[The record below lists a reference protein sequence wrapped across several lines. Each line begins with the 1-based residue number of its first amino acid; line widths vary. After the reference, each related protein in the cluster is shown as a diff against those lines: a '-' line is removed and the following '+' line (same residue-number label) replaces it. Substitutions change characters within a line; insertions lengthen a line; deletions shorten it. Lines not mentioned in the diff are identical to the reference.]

1 MVRLVTFKA
10 PLRRLVSMIR
20 FFKWAFSLSLAGL
33 VLAFLFLII
42 ALQEGRCDKLGN
54 VEKPDCVIDD

>member
-1 MVRLVTFKA
+1 
-10 PLRRLVSMIR
+10 MIR